1 MSVFSS
7 AYACVPVGLTSVS
20 LNLVFST
27 VVNPVK
33 KVWLYEDEG
42 ETTEMFIEP
51 GDRIRFRVAEE
62 IFEDSKPKMGGE
74 IQDKVIP
81 YKIIAAID
89 DDGLGPVSWW
99 N

>member
-1 MSVFSS
+1 
-7 AYACVPVGLTSVS
+7 
-20 LNLVFST
+20 
-27 VVNPVK
+27 
-33 KVWLYEDEG
+33 
-42 ETTEMFIEP
+42 MFIEP

-81 YKIIAAID
+81 YKIIAAMD

>member
-1 MSVFSS
+1 
-7 AYACVPVGLTSVS
+7 
-20 LNLVFST
+20 
-27 VVNPVK
+27 
-33 KVWLYEDEG
+33 
-42 ETTEMFIEP
+42 MFIEP

-99 N
+99 NWKKTFMVSILEWLLEMDQNGFR

>member
-1 MSVFSS
+1 
-7 AYACVPVGLTSVS
+7 
-20 LNLVFST
+20 
-27 VVNPVK
+27 
-33 KVWLYEDEG
+33 
-42 ETTEMFIEP
+42 MFIEP

-99 N
+99 NWNVFMVSILEWLLEMDQNGFR